1 MNWNPTENCFFYH
14 LSFILHGSLCALLLR
29 YLFLVLLCP
38 PLSPT
43 SSFSLCLRVAAIP
56 HRSSRCATAN
66 SHLPKRSCRV
76 QVDGNV
82 VSGNQIQ
89 VLREKAKQTHR
100 ERVKRQERGTYVA
113 FFHHLVW
120 CFLDKERKG
129 DSFMVDMVFL
139 VCFYCGLFAEKN
151 LFFVLPYYQ
160 RVSFDFVVM
169 LSIKK

>member
-89 VLREKAKQTHR
+89 VLREKAKQRETER
-100 ERVKRQERGTYVA
+100 EREWNDKREVRMLLFSITLFGA
-113 FFHHLVW
+113 FWTKKEKEIRSRSTWFFWFASTVGFSLRKI
-120 CFLDKERKG
+120 CFL
-129 DSFMVDMVFL
+129 
-139 VCFYCGLFAEKN
+139 YCRIIREFRLI
-151 LFFVLPYYQ
+151 
-160 RVSFDFVVM
+160 S
-169 LSIKK
+169 

>member
-1 MNWNPTENCFFYH
+1 VCPPV
-14 LSFILHGSLCALLLR
+14 ALLIPRLIVPPS
-29 YLFLVLLCP
+29 LPDSLL
-38 PLSPT
+38 L
-43 SSFSLCLRVAAIP
+43 SLCLRVAAIP

-66 SHLPKRSCRV
+66 SHLPKRACRV

-89 VLREKAKQTHR
+89 VLREKAKQRER

-139 VCFYCGLFAEKN
+139 VCFYSGLFAEKN
-151 LFFVLPYYQ
+151 LFFVLPYY
-160 RVSFDFVVM
+160 
-169 LSIKK
+169 

>member
-89 VLREKAKQTHR
+89 VLREKAKQR
-100 ERVKRQERGTYVA
+100 ERESETTRERYVCCFFPSPCLVLFGQRKKRRFVQGRHGFFGLLLLWA
-113 FFHHLVW
+113 F
-120 CFLDKERKG
+120 R
-129 DSFMVDMVFL
+129 
-139 VCFYCGLFAEKN
+139 
-151 LFFVLPYYQ
+151 
-160 RVSFDFVVM
+160 
-169 LSIKK
+169 